1 MTEHGSELR
10 VGITLTIAGA
20 ALVFGILW
28 LSDVQ
33 FGDERYE
40 LSIVFP
46 EVAGLVPGDKVTVA
60 GLDAGE
66 IISLD
71 LEGNQVVVKVEID
84 PDIKIPDDSRISVAS
99 YGLIGAKVVAV
110 RPGMS
115 GVYIE
120 AGSRVDG
127 IYEKALG
134 DVVSEMG
141 EALTEIR
148 GVMRMADEVL
158 SDMEGR
164 DQIKETIT
172 NARDATVDLKVAVGD
187 IRAMA
192 ADLRSFVEAK
202 TDDAENVIDTVGE
215 ASQNFAEVSAELAT
229 ISATLDS
236 LVTRIEAGEGTL
248 GKIVTDDSAYNEF
261 TAAVTEVRDL
271 VAEIRTNPKNFI
283 RFSIW

>member
-1 MTEHGSELR
+1 M
-10 VGITLTIAGA
+10 
-20 ALVFGILW
+20 
-28 LSDVQ
+28 
-33 FGDERYE
+33 
-40 LSIVFP
+40 
-46 EVAGLVPGDKVTVA
+46 
-60 GLDAGE
+60 
-66 IISLD
+66 
-71 LEGNQVVVKVEID
+71 EID
-84 PDIKIPDDSRISVAS
+84 PDIRIPVDSRISVAS
-99 YGLIGAKVVAV
+99 YGLIGAKNVAV
-110 RPGMS
+110 RPGTS
-115 GVYIE
+115 SVFIEPGARVYGVYDK
-120 AGSRVDG
+120 G
-127 IYEKALG
+127 LG

-148 GVMRMADEVL
+148 GVMRAADEVL

-172 NARDATVDLKVAVGD
+172 NARDATVDLKVAVAD

-202 TDDAENVIDTVGE
+202 TDDAGNVIDSVGE
-215 ASQNFAEVSAELAT
+215 ASERFAEVSAELAT

-271 VAEIRTNPKNFI
+271 VAEIRQNPKNFI

>member
-66 IISLD
+66 VVSLD
-71 LEGNQVVVKVEID
+71 LEGNLVVVSVEID
-84 PDIKIPDDSRISVAS
+84 PDIQIPDDSRISVAS
-99 YGLIGAKVVAV
+99 YGLIGAKIVAV
-110 RPGMS
+110 RPGLS
-115 GVYIE
+115 HTYIE
-120 AGSRVDG
+120 PGSRVDG

-148 GVMRMADEVL
+148 GVMRAADEVL

-172 NARDATVDLKVAVGD
+172 NTRDATVDLKIAVAD

-192 ADLRSFVEAK
+192 ADLRAFVDAK
-202 TDDAENVIDTVGE
+202 TDDAGDAIDSVGMAAE
-215 ASQNFAEVSAELAT
+215 SFAEVSAELAT

-271 VAEIRTNPKNFI
+271 VAEIRQNPKNFI